1 MSPPRV
7 SRLAVLL
14 HVALVAAS
22 VYYVTRVANFT
33 PLAELPSPDM
43 IAFSATAAPPLL
55 AAWIGSMVARGEA
68 ARRLLACGLALG
80 AAVFAAAFA
89 GVLASDEPLA
99 PLLLILVSVW
109 LAAGYALLLAAVWL
123 VSRSRARGG

>member
-55 AAWIGSMVARGEA
+55 AAWIGSMVARGA
-68 ARRLLACGLALG
+68 AARLLACGLALG
-80 AAVFAAAFA
+80 AGVFAAAFA